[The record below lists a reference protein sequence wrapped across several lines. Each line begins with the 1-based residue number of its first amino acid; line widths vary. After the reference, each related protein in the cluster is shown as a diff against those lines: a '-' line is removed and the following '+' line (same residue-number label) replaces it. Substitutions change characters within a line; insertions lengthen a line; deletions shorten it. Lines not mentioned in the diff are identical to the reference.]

1 MNSPVYLKQ
10 NKCIRSLYVKKKIY
24 ILHMRRPQ
32 SSNQIIPAPKNRF
45 GDYAEQL
52 NDTPQSHKHI
62 KPIWNVGI
70 ANKSFVRVWV
80 CVAFILSLLKYYKI
94 SNFFSFT
101 QSTSGPQLI
110 AGRNGKFVI

>member
-1 MNSPVYLKQ
+1 
-10 NKCIRSLYVKKKIY
+10 
-24 ILHMRRPQ
+24 MRRPQ

-70 ANKSFVRVWV
+70 ANKSFVRV
-80 CVAFILSLLKYYKI
+80 
-94 SNFFSFT
+94 
-101 QSTSGPQLI
+101 
-110 AGRNGKFVI
+110 